1 MRSIQSLHLTSFTTI
16 ERCLIASFV
25 LSSLFPLTPVV
36 SQPSST
42 PTGTIATPTKYPTYP
57 DQYKPDF
64 EFVKIPL
71 KQACDILRLFY
82 NSTGGPEWTIK
93 DGWEKGTAIH
103 NNPEI
108 TLPHSQLT
116 PLSNNDWSFKRADP
130 ALPRLPA
137 PTRTGPPP
145 ATTLD
150 PSNCC
155 GWHGV
160 ICVGPDGNMP
170 PSWPPY
176 DDDYDPSTSI
186 KHTKRRRGLM
196 AQSSR
201 GKDEDSVVHPRYYP
215 QGQQYDKQ
223 RSHRMDVSSGHLSTA
238 GTSLPPSVQPSPPNR
253 QPTRETDDD
262 WHIIGPVPECL
273 GSLPNLM
280 VLDLSN
286 NELSEPVPQSI
297 ANLTHL
303 RRLDLSS
310 NLLQG
315 PFPEPIT
322 RIVMMQELILKN
334 NYMTGALPNSI
345 LKMKQLTQFSIANNE
360 LDGPLPV
367 GMFGALKKL
376 RVFNINGN
384 GFTGE
389 IGSDVGELE
398 GLIKFDVRA
407 NELKGTIP
415 DSIGRCK
422 KLEMLDLG
430 DNHFT
435 GELPNGLFNLTN
447 LKILDLTANKFR
459 GNLSSRIGELV
470 NLTKLVLSHNTFTG
484 PLPIELQNLTHL
496 EHIVINYNHFD
507 GIFPIIRAPPLLN
520 ICLVQPNSFA
530 GCPPEESVNDAKTM
544 AYQCNLD
551 CSGIVT

>member
-1 MRSIQSLHLTSFTTI
+1 MN
-16 ERCLIASFV
+16 
-25 LSSLFPLTPVV
+25 
-36 SQPSST
+36 
-42 PTGTIATPTKYPTYP
+42 
-57 DQYKPDF
+57 PDF

-82 NSTGGPEWTIK
+82 NSTGGPEWTIR

-108 TLPHSQLT
+108 TLPHSQLA

-196 AQSSR
+196 ARPSR
-201 GKDEDSVVHPRYYP
+201 GKDEDGAVHPRYYP
-215 QGQQYDKQ
+215 QGQQYDEQ
-223 RSHRMDVSSGHLSTA
+223 RSHL
-238 GTSLPPSVQPSPPNR
+238 
-253 QPTRETDDD
+253 
-262 WHIIGPVPECL
+262 GPVPECL

-322 RIVMMQELILKN
+322 RIVMMQELYALKEEETHKVKVAKLSKWQILKN

-389 IGSDVGELE
+389 IGTDVGELE

-459 GNLSSRIGELV
+459 GNLSPRIGELV

-520 ICLVQPNSFA
+520 ICLVQPNSFT

-551 CSGIVT
+551 CSDRVIHPEVYDAISQASQIMRARRFYILAFLAAVITIFIAC